1 MIPSW
6 PGGEPLLEGKL
17 EMAPQTAPSLKR
29 TPLYELHREAGAKFV
44 DFGGWEMPV
53 QYASIIEEHRAVRT
67 SVGLFDVSHMGEIEI
82 SGPRALEVVQ
92 RLTTND
98 ASKLA
103 VDQVQYSTL
112 CYPHGGIVDDLT
124 VYRLGLEHFLLC
136 VNAANIDK
144 DFAWIVEQ
152 AYGDADIIN
161 TSAQIAQLALQGR
174 MAQAT
179 LQSVCEIALDE
190 VRYYWSAKGRV
201 RGIETLISRTGYTGE
216 DGFELYCAA
225 AQGPDLWRA
234 LMQAG
239 HPYQIK
245 PIGLGARDTLRL
257 EMGYA
262 LYGSDITADTTPWQ
276 AGLGWIVK
284 LSKGDFVG
292 REALA
297 KERGEGIKRR
307 LVGLE
312 MIERGVAR
320 AHYHILAGGE
330 VVGEVTS
337 GTVSPTL
344 NKSVGLGYVRT
355 EWAKVGTPIQV
366 DIRGKPAQARVAS
379 TPFYPPQVRKA

>member
-1 MIPSW
+1 
-6 PGGEPLLEGKL
+6 
-17 EMAPQTAPSLKR
+17 MAPQAAVSLKR
-29 TPLYELHREAGAKFV
+29 TPLFELHREAGAKFV

-82 SGPRALEVVQ
+82 TGPRALGVVQ

-98 ASKLA
+98 ASKLE
-103 VDQVQYSTL
+103 VQQVQYSTL

-124 VYRLGLEHFLLC
+124 VYRLGPEHFLLC

-152 AYGDADIIN
+152 AHGDADITN

-174 MAQAT
+174 QAQAT
-179 LQSVCEIALDE
+179 LQPLCDIALDA

-201 RGIETLISRTGYTGE
+201 KGIEALISRTGYTGE
-216 DGFELYCAA
+216 DGFEMYCHASE
-225 AQGPDLWRA
+225 GPGLWRA
-234 LMQAG
+234 LMEAG
-239 HPYQIK
+239 APYHIT
-245 PIGLGARDTLRL
+245 PVGLGARDTLRL

-262 LYGSDITADTTPWQ
+262 LYGNDITAETTPLQ

-284 LSKGDFVG
+284 LNKGDFVG

-297 KERGEGIKRR
+297 KERGAGIKRR

-312 MIERGVAR
+312 VLDRGVAR
-320 AHYHILAGGE
+320 AHYYISADGE
-330 VVGEVTS
+330 VMGEVTS
-337 GTVSPTL
+337 GTVSPSL
-344 NKSVGLGYVRT
+344 SKSIGLGYVRT
-355 EWAKVGTPIQV
+355 EYAKVGTPVQV
-366 DIRGKPAQARVAS
+366 DIRGKLAQARVVA
-379 TPFYPPQVRKA
+379 TPFYPSQVRKA